1 MSNLVMAMS
10 VAQYSGRYLKN
21 HMRRARRI
29 CEPDIIKL
37 NFPILFTKKN
47 EWSLIKGAAH
57 CY

>member
-37 NFPILFTKKN
+37 NFPILFTKKMN
-47 EWSLIKGAAH
+47 DH
-57 CY
+57 

>member
-1 MSNLVMAMS
+1 MYNENVTLVMAMS

-37 NFPILFTKKN
+37 NFPILFTKKIN
-47 EWSLIKGAAH
+47 GH
-57 CY
+57 